1 MTRTPAFSSPLLLGF
16 EDIERLLDRVSKN
29 TDGYP
34 PYNIERIAA
43 DGTEPAR
50 IRIALA
56 VAGFGRDDIEVTVE
70 ENELT
75 VRGSRTDAPS
85 RDYLHRGG
93 AAVPADFRAGGRY
106 GGHRR
111 GAEGRSLVDRPP
123 AAGARAP
130 GPEDSDHAARLKK
143 WSRA

>member
-1 MTRTPAFSSPLLLGF
+1 
-16 EDIERLLDRVSKN
+16 DIERLLDRVSKN

-85 RDYLHRGG
+85 RDYLHCGI
-93 AAVPADFRAGGRY
+93 AARQFQRTFVLADGMEVT
-106 GGHRR
+106 
-111 GAEGRSLVDRPP
+111 GAELKDGLLSIDLRRPE
-123 AAGARAP
+123 
-130 GPEDSDHAARLKK
+130 PERRVRTIPITPRD
-143 WSRA
+143 